1 MYDHRVITHDDA
13 RRSHSLVQEIV
24 EEKEIIGERRS
35 TRNVKRVDYKALDSG
50 KGQLLTTGN
59 TLVSEHMATTDHN
72 DGDIEI
78 KLIDF
83 ETNWKRRKLKETLAI
98 NRVQPTLKE
107 KEGDYISPIFDSVP
121 SE

>member
-1 MYDHRVITHDDA
+1 
-13 RRSHSLVQEIV
+13 
-24 EEKEIIGERRS
+24 
-35 TRNVKRVDYKALDSG
+35 
-50 KGQLLTTGN
+50 
-59 TLVSEHMATTDHN
+59 MATTDHN

-121 SE
+121 SKYNSGRTNALQCDVTDDKSYGMHNRRDDIRTTITDDV